1 MSSEQDRKFFY
12 NYSIFIGLL
21 IVMIVIFIVIARYLG
36 VDEDAIALKQATR
49 VSANTVPVGV
59 VNVAGEALA
68 EPTLAAVHVK
78 TNGEAVGTGD
88 LVETGQR
95 VYQGLC
101 ISCHNGLPGIPKV
114 GDKVAWESR
123 IAQGIALLYERAIK
137 GFISEGGIIAMPP
150 KGGNLN
156 LTDEEVK
163 AAVDYMVA
171 NSR

>member
-1 MSSEQDRKFFY
+1 MSSDQDRVFFY
-12 NYSIFIGLL
+12 NYSIVIGLL
-21 IVMIVIFIVIARYLG
+21 AVMIVIFLALALYLG
-36 VDEDAIALKQATR
+36 VDEDAIALKQSTK

-59 VNVAGEALA
+59 VNVAGETTE
-68 EPTLAAVHVK
+68 EPELVAVATEV
-78 TNGEAVGTGD
+78 NDEPVDMGE
-88 LVETGQR
+88 R

-101 ISCHNGLPGIPKV
+101 ISCHSGLPGIPKI

-123 IAQGIALLYERAIK
+123 IAQGMALLYEHSIK

-150 KGGNLN
+150 KGGNVN

-171 NSR
+171 NSQ